1 VAIPLFLVQPTL
13 FLSIFYFMVGLQ
25 QSAVRFLTALAIV
38 YLLVQDVIGLG
49 WLHVVKCLK
58 KHTLCQNSL
67 SLFALNV

>member
-49 WLHVVKCLK
+49 GLDVVKCLT
-58 KHTLCQNSL
+58 KHTLCQIY
-67 SLFALNV
+67 LFFGCA